1 MPDRTEEQST
11 QMPENVTLKIVA
23 DYAEMSKAAAQIVAD
38 TINRN
43 PKIAIS
49 VPTGGTPVGMFDQLV
64 HMVDTGELSF
74 CDTDIFCLDEYV
86 GAKPSD
92 ANSLTGWLKKAF
104 LDRIDIPADKVHML
118 PSTAEDLDRAAAQ
131 YEAEIEAKG
140 GLELAVIGLGPNGH
154 IAYNEPG
161 STRDSRTRVL
171 TLTPGSIAQAS
182 GYFEGRSVRTE
193 AMTVGVATI
202 LEARHIVLIVSG
214 ASKADMLYRTLREE
228 PTPEVPAS
236 FLQLSENPVLVVADQ
251 AAAARLGS

>member
-1 MPDRTEEQST
+1 MSDL
-11 QMPENVTLKIVA
+11 VTLTIVA
-23 DYAEMSKAAAQIVAD
+23 DYAEMSKAAARIVAD
-38 TINRN
+38 TINRD
-43 PKIAIS
+43 PEIAIS

-64 HMVDTGELSF
+64 NMVDAGELSF

-104 LDRIDIPADKVHML
+104 LDRIDAPADKIHLL
-118 PSTAEDLDRAAAQ
+118 PSTAENLDAAAAQ
-131 YEAEIEAKG
+131 YETEIAAKG

-171 TLTPGSIAQAS
+171 TLTPGSIAQAT
-182 GYFEGRSVRTE
+182 GYFEGRKVRNE

-202 LEARHIVLIVSG
+202 LEARQIVLIVSG
-214 ASKADMLYRTLREE
+214 ASKADMLYRALRET
-228 PTPEVPAS
+228 PTPDVPAS
-236 FLQLSENPVLVVADQ
+236 FLQTSLNPVLVIADR